1 MKLKDLLK
9 ESLNANF
16 SPRKYSEIKSQA
28 KYLSME
34 IKPLNKAIKS
44 QNDNELIDSIE
55 YIFSKAK
62 LMKEILKDKRY

>member
-1 MKLKDLLK
+1 VKLKDLLE
-9 ESLNANF
+9 ESLNTNL
-16 SPRKYSEIKSQA
+16 SPRKYSEIKGQA